1 MIQIS
6 SIKTL
11 ALASLI
17 LCVNSISAQTP
28 DNAKPKLNSKFYYIH
43 EGKVVDG
50 WSLNLGDPTNW
61 STPVTDRK
69 GKSAS
74 GKVAVEP
81 SDFKT
86 KNDAITI
93 TWASRSEE
101 KGTFAIYGADIDL
114 STAENTAVLVID
126 MKVETSP
133 NKEVS
138 IGMGCTYPCEGMV
151 SMGKPLKK
159 LEKDKWQS
167 LPIPLNCLTKA
178 GLDLK
183 KINGPIVI
191 STEGKMK
198 LSITS
203 IHLEKL
209 QEGDASCA
217 EK

>member
-1 MIQIS
+1 MLYPLP
-6 SIKTL
+6 IKMLLLGTMLL
-11 ALASLI
+11 A
-17 LCVNSISAQTP
+17 VNTTSAQTQ
-28 DNAKPKLNSKFYYIH
+28 DTAKPKLNSKFYYIH
-43 EGKVVDG
+43 EGKIVDG
-50 WSLNLGDPTNW
+50 WSLNVGDPANW
-61 STPVTDRK
+61 STPVIDRK

-81 SDFKT
+81 SDYKAR
-86 KNDAITI
+86 NDALTV
-93 TWASRSEE
+93 TWNSRSDE
-101 KGTFAIYGADIDL
+101 KGTLAIYGAAIDL
-114 STAENTAVLVID
+114 SSAENTAALVLDI
-126 MKVETSP
+126 KVETSP
-133 NKEVS
+133 NKDVD
-138 IGMGCTYPCEGMV
+138 IGMGCTYPCQGV
-151 SMGKPLKK
+151 VNMGKMLKK

-183 KINGPIVI
+183 KINGPIII

>member
-1 MIQIS
+1 MLS
-6 SIKTL
+6 SQPIKVLLLGTL
-11 ALASLI
+11 L
-17 LCVNSISAQTP
+17 LCVNTISAQTA
-28 DNAKPKLNSKFYYIH
+28 DKPKLNSKFYYIH
-43 EGKVVDG
+43 EGKIVDG
-50 WSLNLGDPTNW
+50 WSLSVGDPANW
-61 STPVTDRK
+61 STPVIDRK

-81 SDFKT
+81 SDFKV
-86 KNDAITI
+86 KNDALTI
-93 TWASRSEE
+93 TWNSRSDE
-101 KGTFAIYGADIDL
+101 KGTLAIYGADIDL
-114 STAENTAVLVID
+114 STAENTAALVID
-126 MKVETSP
+126 MKIEVSP
-133 NKEVS
+133 NKEVN

-151 SMGKPLKK
+151 NMGKPLKK

-183 KINGPIVI
+183 KINGPIII
-191 STEGKMK
+191 STEGRMK

>member
-1 MIQIS
+1 MINPVL
-6 SIKTL
+6 IKTILITTLLLNANTLL
-11 ALASLI
+11 AQATD
-17 LCVNSISAQTP
+17 A
-28 DNAKPKLNSKFYYIH
+28 AKPKLNSKFYYIH
-43 EGKVVDG
+43 EGKVIDG
-50 WSLNLGDPTNW
+50 WSLNVGDPANW
-61 STPVTDRK
+61 STAIIDRK

-74 GKVAVEP
+74 GKVSVEP
-81 SDFKT
+81 SDYKAR
-86 KNDAITI
+86 NDALTI
-93 TWASRSEE
+93 TWNSRSDE
-101 KGTFAIYGADIDL
+101 KGTLAIYGADIDL
-114 STAENTAVLVID
+114 STAENTAALVLDI
-126 MKVETSP
+126 KVETSP
-133 NKEVS
+133 NKDVE
-138 IGMGCTYPCEGMV
+138 IGMGCTYPCQGV
-151 SMGKPLKK
+151 VNMGKMLKK

-183 KINGPIVI
+183 KINGPIII

>member
-1 MIQIS
+1 MLS
-6 SIKTL
+6 PLPFKALMLGTL
-11 ALASLI
+11 L
-17 LCVNSISAQTP
+17 LCVNTISAQAADTL
-28 DNAKPKLNSKFYYIH
+28 KPKLNSKFYYIH

-50 WSLNLGDPTNW
+50 WSLNVGDPANW
-61 STPVTDRK
+61 STPVIDRK

-86 KNDAITI
+86 RNDAITI
-93 TWASRSEE
+93 TWASRSDE
-101 KGTFAIYGADIDL
+101 KGTLAIYGADIDL
-114 STAENTAVLVID
+114 STAENTAALVID
-126 MKVETSP
+126 MKIEASP

-183 KINGPIVI
+183 KINGPIII